1 MAEYSFTQC
10 ENYVKVKGVYLENLL
25 RRFFKVETHYQRRIA
40 ALIVLHQTA
49 TSGARK
55 KRLHILIVKNGIS
68 CKKKLDYLRVVQKVT
83 STLKA
88 DRILIEEL
96 EKGEE

>member
-10 ENYVKVKGVYLENLL
+10 ENYVKVKGVYLEESPQEI
-25 RRFFKVETHYQRRIA
+25 FKIDSHYKRRIA

-55 KRLHILIVKNGIS
+55 KRLHILIEKNGIS

-88 DRILIEEL
+88 DRILFEEL